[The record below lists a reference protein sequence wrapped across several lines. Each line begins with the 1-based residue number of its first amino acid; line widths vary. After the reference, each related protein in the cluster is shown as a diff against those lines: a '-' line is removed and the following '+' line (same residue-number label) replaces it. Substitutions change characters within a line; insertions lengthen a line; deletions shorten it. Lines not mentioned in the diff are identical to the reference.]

1 MRWARAL
8 DAPVPTRGLDPG
20 YEIRESG
27 RRARIGSFMRY
38 TARLL
43 TVFGIPVRVHATFP
57 LALVAFGVEGYLRAG
72 WGEML
77 ASVALVSIVFV
88 CVVLHELGHSL
99 RAVRYGVVVRDIV
112 LLPVGGMARVERV
125 PEIPRQEIAIALCGP
140 AVNVVIAACIAIAMW
155 ARRHPFDINN
165 DFVSGVLVVNLALV
179 FFNLIPAFPMDGGRI
194 LRGLLALRMPYL
206 DATRAA
212 KNVGLVIAQLFALS
226 GFASTMFIMLPLIAV
241 FIFVGAISEENMVLA
256 RALEDNEDDLP
267 TAP

>member
-1 MRWARAL
+1 
-8 DAPVPTRGLDPG
+8 
-20 YEIRESG
+20 
-27 RRARIGSFMRY
+27 MRY

-43 TVFGIPVRVHATFP
+43 TAFGIPVRIHATFP
-57 LALVAFGVEGYLRAG
+57 LALVAFGIDGYLRAG
-72 WGEML
+72 WSEL
-77 ASVALVSIVFV
+77 FASIGLVLVVFV

-140 AVNVVIAACIAIAMW
+140 AVNVVIAALIAFVMW
-155 ARRHPFDINN
+155 IRQHPFDINN

-179 FFNLIPAFPMDGGRI
+179 FFNLIPACPMDGGRV
-194 LRGLLALRMPYL
+194 LRGVLAMKMPYL

-241 FIFVGAISEENMVLA
+241 FIFVGAISEENMVRA
-256 RALEDNEDDLP
+256 RALDGDDDDDDEDFDETL
-267 TAP
+267 

>member
-1 MRWARAL
+1 
-8 DAPVPTRGLDPG
+8 
-20 YEIRESG
+20 
-27 RRARIGSFMRY
+27 MRY

-43 TVFGIPVRVHATFP
+43 TAFGIPVRIHATFP
-57 LALVAFGVEGYLRAG
+57 LALVAFGADGYLRAG
-72 WGEML
+72 WSEMF
-77 ASVALVSIVFV
+77 ASIALVLVVFV

-125 PEIPRQEIAIALCGP
+125 PEIPRQEIAIAVCGP
-140 AVNVVIAACIAIAMW
+140 AVNVVIAAVIALVMW
-155 ARRHPFDINN
+155 IRQHPFDLNN

-194 LRGLLALRMPYL
+194 LRGVLAMKLPYL

-212 KNVGLVIAQLFALS
+212 KNVGLVIAQLFALA

-241 FIFVGAISEENMVLA
+241 FIFVGAISEENMVRA
-256 RALEDNEDDLP
+256 RVLEEDDREDFDETP
-267 TAP
+267 

>member
-1 MRWARAL
+1 
-8 DAPVPTRGLDPG
+8 V
-20 YEIRESG
+20 
-27 RRARIGSFMRY
+27 RY

-43 TVFGIPVRVHATFP
+43 TAFGIPVRIHATFP
-57 LALVAFGVEGYLRAG
+57 LALVAFGTEGYLRAG
-72 WGEML
+72 WGEMF
-77 ASVALVSIVFV
+77 ASVGLVLVVFV

-140 AVNVVIAACIAIAMW
+140 AVNVVIAGLIALTMW
-155 ARRHPFDINN
+155 IRHHPFDLNN
-165 DFVSGVLVVNLALV
+165 DFVSGVLAVNLALV

-194 LRGLLALRMPYL
+194 LRGVLAMKMPYL

-241 FIFVGAISEENMVLA
+241 FIFVGAISEEDMVRA
-256 RALEDNEDDLP
+256 RVLEEDGDWDVDE
-267 TAP
+267 TS

>member
-1 MRWARAL
+1 
-8 DAPVPTRGLDPG
+8 
-20 YEIRESG
+20 
-27 RRARIGSFMRY
+27 MRY

-43 TVFGIPVRVHATFP
+43 TACGVPVRIHATFP
-57 LALVAFGVEGYLRAG
+57 LALAAFGFEGYLRAG

-77 ASVALVSIVFV
+77 ASVALVCIVFV
-88 CVVLHELGHSL
+88 CVVLHELGHSI
-99 RAVRYGVVVRDIV
+99 RAMRYGVVVRDIV

-140 AVNVVIAACIAIAMW
+140 AVNAVIAAVIALVMW
-155 ARRHPFDINN
+155 IRRHPFDLNN
-165 DFVSGVLVVNLALV
+165 DFVSAVLVVNLALV

-194 LRGLLALRMPYL
+194 LRGLLATRMPYL

-212 KNVGLVIAQLFALS
+212 KNVGLLIAQLFALT

-256 RALEDNEDDLP
+256 RISEEDSYEDFDG
-267 TAP
+267 TT

>member
-1 MRWARAL
+1 
-8 DAPVPTRGLDPG
+8 
-20 YEIRESG
+20 
-27 RRARIGSFMRY
+27 MRY

-43 TVFGIPVRVHATFP
+43 TAFGIPVRIHATFP
-57 LALVAFGVEGYLRAG
+57 LALVAFGADGYLRAG
-72 WGEML
+72 WSEMF
-77 ASVALVSIVFV
+77 ASIALVLVVFV

-125 PEIPRQEIAIALCGP
+125 PEIPRQEIAIAVCGP
-140 AVNVVIAACIAIAMW
+140 AVNVVIAAVIALVMW
-155 ARRHPFDINN
+155 IRQHPFDLNN

-194 LRGLLALRMPYL
+194 LRGVLAMKLPYL

-212 KNVGLVIAQLFALS
+212 KNVGLVIAQLFALA

-241 FIFVGAISEENMVLA
+241 FIFVGAISEENMVRA
-256 RALEDNEDDLP
+256 RVLEEDDCEDFDETP
-267 TAP
+267 

>member
-1 MRWARAL
+1 
-8 DAPVPTRGLDPG
+8 
-20 YEIRESG
+20 
-27 RRARIGSFMRY
+27 MRY

-43 TVFGIPVRVHATFP
+43 TAFGIPVRIHATFP
-57 LALVAFGVEGYLRAG
+57 LALVAFGIDGYLRAG
-72 WGEML
+72 WSEL
-77 ASVALVSIVFV
+77 FASIGLVLVVFV

-140 AVNVVIAACIAIAMW
+140 AVNVVIAALIAFVMW
-155 ARRHPFDINN
+155 IRQHPFDLNN

-179 FFNLIPAFPMDGGRI
+179 FFNLIPAFPMDGGRV
-194 LRGLLALRMPYL
+194 LRGVLAMKMPYL

-241 FIFVGAISEENMVLA
+241 FIFVGAISEENMVRA
-256 RALEDNEDDLP
+256 RVLDGDDDEDLDETL
-267 TAP
+267 